1 VTTWDTGT
9 FLYFAH
15 MHVHVPIYVP
25 DRFMKESRNGLY
37 GGAVSCID
45 WALGAIM
52 HEVAA
57 LGLDDNTLVIFT
69 SDNGARWTAK
79 GGNSPLRGHKA
90 TTWEGGF
97 RVPCIIR
104 WPARITGNRVCRAV
118 TTGMD
123 FFPTLAALAGAS
135 VPDDRIIDGQDLSS
149 LLFEERADDS
159 LQRSLFYYKEDR
171 LEAVRAG
178 TWKLHVAKTAGRD
191 FRLLRELY
199 DLESDP
205 GESNNLYTARPD
217 IVETLMNELERCRD
231 DLGDSVTNRIG
242 RNLRPVGR
250 VDDPEPMTAYD
261 VHHPY
266 MIDEYDLK
274 DERT

>member
-104 WPARITGNRVCRAV
+104 WPARITGNRVCRA
-118 TTGMD
+118 
-123 FFPTLAALAGAS
+123 
-135 VPDDRIIDGQDLSS
+135 
-149 LLFEERADDS
+149 
-159 LQRSLFYYKEDR
+159 
-171 LEAVRAG
+171 G

-250 VDDPEPMTAYD
+250 VDDPEPMTTYD